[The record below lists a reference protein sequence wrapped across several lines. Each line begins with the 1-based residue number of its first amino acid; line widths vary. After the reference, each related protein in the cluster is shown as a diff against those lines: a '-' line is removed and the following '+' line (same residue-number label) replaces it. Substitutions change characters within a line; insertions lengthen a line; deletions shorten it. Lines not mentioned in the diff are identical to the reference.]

1 MHCSQHQLER
11 VLRSHFSFY
20 AAYFPT
26 VFEYF
31 SLFSVHDELCRG
43 FRGPGEVHAP
53 NVFSFLKMTVQL
65 SFLKAQPLANHSFQ
79 QILECREIPE
89 TMKARPYQN
98 FFDNPWWGLAGERKA
113 MATPRKTAN
122 AADRPFPLLFS
133 IQKSSLLPEVK
144 YAKLQSYFVATTVFQ
159 RPEIL
164 APSKTFTSSQPPTH
178 IIYLL
183 HIPTADAI
191 MKLFFNN

>member
-53 NVFSFLKMTVQL
+53 NVFSSLKMTVQL

-133 IQKSSLLPEVK
+133 IQKSSLLPRGYIRETSIV
-144 YAKLQSYFVATTVFQ
+144 LCCNNRLSATRNSCSF
-159 RPEIL
+159 EDIHL
-164 APSKTFTSSQPPTH
+164 ISTSHSHHLPTSH
-178 IIYLL
+178 
-183 HIPTADAI
+183 P
-191 MKLFFNN
+191 NS